1 MTSKRSDSPTT
12 SLAAGTIG
20 PDAGAEVT
28 GHIEE
33 IAEMTPEFA
42 AKPAR
47 SRTALSRNKE
57 LARAEKMRREFSANV
72 SHEMKT
78 PLQVISGYAELMAN
92 GLVPPEDVPRFAQLI
107 YEEAQAMRALIDD
120 VLVLSR
126 LDEVAPAAEEATAVD
141 IAVVA
146 HHVVQRLAK
155 LAADAGVTVALRT
168 DPVIIQGNETLLE
181 QLIYN
186 LVENAIRYNREE
198 GRVFV
203 EVYEEDV
210 LANEMSEGGD
220 VLADEASGREDA
232 TVAFNHEENA
242 AVPTAVIRVNDTGA
256 GIPADKLEK
265 IFERFYRLEKS
276 RSKELGGTG
285 LGLAIVKHAAL
296 YHGGDVTVESEEDAG
311 TRFTVRL
318 PLS

>member
-1 MTSKRSDSPTT
+1 MRSESQGYPGEVPPL
-12 SLAAGTIG
+12 LAQDPERDGASAMPGHVEEV
-20 PDAGAEVT
+20 AEV
-28 GHIEE
+28 
-33 IAEMTPEFA
+33 TPEFA

-92 GLVPPEDVPRFAQLI
+92 GLVPAEDVPRFAQLI

-146 HHVVQRLAK
+146 HRVVQRLAK

-181 QLIYN
+181 QMIYN

-198 GRVFV
+198 GRVLV
-203 EVYEEDV
+203 EVYEED
-210 LANEMSEGGD
+210 A
-220 VLADEASGREDA
+220 
-232 TVAFNHEENA
+232 
-242 AVPTAVIRVNDTGA
+242 AVIRVNDTGA

-296 YHGGDVTVESEEDAG
+296 YHGGDVAVESEEDAG

>member
-20 PDAGAEVT
+20 PDAGAEVA

-155 LAADAGVTVALRT
+155 LAADAEVTVALRT

-181 QLIYN
+181 QMIYN

-203 EVYEEDV
+203 EVYEED
-210 LANEMSEGGD
+210 
-220 VLADEASGREDA
+220 
-232 TVAFNHEENA
+232 
-242 AVPTAVIRVNDTGA
+242 TAVIRVNDTGA